1 MKSSNIL
8 VIGSLNMD
16 WIIKVP
22 RTPLAGETL
31 TGNFSLAVPGGKGA
45 NQAFAASNLGGQVYM
60 LGAIGSDAEG
70 KILIDM
76 LKKAKVH
83 TEAIATREDTK
94 TGLAL
99 IYVNNEGDNT
109 IVVLPNANAKVDKA
123 AIDAHMELIHK
134 CEIILFQM
142 EIPEET
148 LYYAIELAHGLGKT
162 IILNPAPA
170 PDAIPDTILS
180 KIDYLTPNETEL
192 ATLSGLPTDTL
203 ENIEIGAKSLLS
215 KGVKNVI
222 TTLGPRGA
230 LLVNAERTVHFDGF
244 PAHAI
249 DTTAAGDSFNGAIA
263 TYLSQGKT
271 IDEAITFGNKT
282 ASITVTR
289 VGAQSSIPSLDEV
302 LQLS

>member
-31 TGNFSLAVPGGKGA
+31 TGEFSLAVPGGKGA

-60 LGAIGSDAEG
+60 LGAVGTDEDG
-70 KILIDM
+70 TTLIQT
-76 LKKAKVH
+76 LQHAHVH
-83 TEAIATREDTK
+83 TEAVAQLKHHK

-99 IYVNNEGDNT
+99 IYVNHEGDNT
-109 IVVLPNANAKVDKA
+109 IVVLPNANAQVDHA
-123 AIDAHMELIHK
+123 AIDAHQTLLHQSDFV
-134 CEIILFQM
+134 LLQM

-148 LYYAIELAHGLGKT
+148 LYYAIDLAHELGKT

-170 PDAIPDTILS
+170 PDAIPDCILS

-192 ATLSGLPTDTL
+192 ATLSGIPVDTL
-203 ENIEIGAKSLLS
+203 ENIEKACQYLIH

-222 TTLGPRGA
+222 TTLGARGA
-230 LLVNAERTVHFDGF
+230 LLVNAERTTHFKGY

-249 DTTAAGDSFNGAIA
+249 DTTAAGDSFNGALV

-271 IDEAITFGNKT
+271 IDEAIDFGNKV

-289 VGAQSSIPSLDEV
+289 VGAQSSIPSLEEV
-302 LQLS
+302 LHR

>member
-31 TGNFSLAVPGGKGA
+31 TGEFSLAVPGGKGA
-45 NQAFAASNLGGQVYM
+45 NQAFAASNLCGHVYM
-60 LGAIGSDAEG
+60 LGAVGTDEDG
-70 KILIDM
+70 QTLIQT
-76 LKKAKVH
+76 LKKAHVH
-83 TEAIATREDTK
+83 TDAIAQLENNK

-99 IYVNNEGDNT
+99 IYVNSEGDNT
-109 IVVLPNANAKVDKA
+109 IVVLPNANAKVDHA
-123 AIDAHMELIHK
+123 AIDAHMDLMHHSDIV
-134 CEIILFQM
+134 LLQM

-148 LYYAIELAHGLGKT
+148 LYYAIDLAHSLGKT

-170 PDAIPDTILS
+170 PDTIPDHILS

-192 ATLSGLPTDTL
+192 TTLSGIQADTFKNVEKACQYL
-203 ENIEIGAKSLLS
+203 IA

-230 LLVNAERTVHFDGF
+230 LLVNQERTAHFEGF

-271 IDEAITFGNKT
+271 IDEAITFGNKV

-289 VGAQSSIPSLDEV
+289 VGAQSSIPSLEEV
-302 LQLS
+302 LNH